1 MVAVFWSC
9 NRLEESRK
17 REIKNII
24 LIVGNKKTLADFENN
39 RNFENLSKSNHYQV
53 IAAPVSEEQT
63 QPVFANF
70 SAVAIGKNCF
80 ENSVGLDSAGVA
92 HPNLIELASVNG
104 MSTGLITSGSLVE
117 PIPASFI
124 AHLNNKNQYES
135 VALEFLDSP
144 VDFITGGG
152 LPYFNNRNDGIN
164 LLTQLE
170 NKGYLVYNEIN
181 KVSKSGKTA
190 VLFDE
195 NNTEIQKHLLQK
207 STVLALQTLSENQ
220 TGFFLVIDGTSVLPQ
235 SVYAGNKVK
244 KQESD
249 FSHAI
254 ETAFDFASQ
263 NSETLVV
270 VTSGCFT
277 TNSESPYSVASQ
289 PSESIAIYT
298 YGENSAVFNGI
309 SESTGIFDKIVN
321 HLNLDMADSVELT
334 NN

>member
-1 MVAVFWSC
+1 MVTIFWSC
-9 NRLEESRK
+9 NRVEVNRK
-17 REIKNII
+17 RELKNII
-24 LIVGNKKTLADFENN
+24 LIVGNKTTLADFENS
-39 RNFENLSKSNHYQV
+39 RNFEKFSKANRYQ
-53 IAAPVSEEQT
+53 IAAAPISDEQA
-63 QPVFANF
+63 QPVFPNF
-70 SAVAIGKNCF
+70 SAVAIGKKCT

-144 VDFITGGG
+144 VDFLAGGG
-152 LPYFNNRNDGIN
+152 LPYFNNRKDGIN
-164 LLTQLE
+164 LLKQLE

-181 KVSKSGKTA
+181 KVHKSGKTA
-190 VLFDE
+190 VLFNE
-195 NNTEIQKHLLQK
+195 NNTETQNHLLQK
-207 STVLALQTLSENQ
+207 STVLALQTLSENR
-220 TGFFLVIDGTSVLPQ
+220 TGFFLVIDGTNVLPQ
-235 SVYAGNKVK
+235 SVYDGNKGK

-263 NSETLVV
+263 NPKTLVV
-270 VTSGCFT
+270 VTSGCFAT
-277 TNSESPYSVASQ
+277 VYCCQNSATNPGSK
-289 PSESIAIYT
+289 SISIYT
-298 YGENSAVFNGI
+298 YGENSAIFNDI
-309 SESTGIFDKIVN
+309 CETTDIFNKIVN
-321 HLNLDMADSVELT
+321 HLNLDVSKDKTT